1 MKYKVVQKKNHLF
14 VMALFDDKPSADK
27 YLTTT
32 LPGYIAIGFLDD
44 KKLKATDFEVIL
56 NEQNSNT

>member
-1 MKYKVVQKKNHLF
+1 
-14 VMALFDDKPSADK
+14 MALFDDKPSADK